1 MIATGLRFSGEA
13 NGGREA
19 QSIAFLSTPGMP
31 RLYSGVAIR
40 SASAARIAS
49 LSAATAWG
57 SPAAS
62 TSPS

>member
-1 MIATGLRFSGEA
+1 MTATGLPVSGEA
-13 NGGREA
+13 SGGRDA
-19 QSIAFLSTPGMP
+19 QSIAFLSTPGTP

-40 SASAARIAS
+40 TASASRIAC
-49 LSAATAWG
+49 LKRTTASG